1 MIERILPPEVAAAD
15 VLGDLE
21 DAELFPEEEAIVE
34 RAVESRRRG
43 FATARACARRA
54 LAELGHPPV
63 AIGRAERRA
72 PRWPPGVVGSITHCE
87 GYRGAAVAWARE
99 VATIGID
106 AEPNAA
112 LGDGILE
119 RVASRAERD
128 RLAELPEADPA
139 VSWDRL
145 LFCAKEATYKAWFPL
160 TRAWLGFEDA
170 EVTIDPGAGTFTSR
184 LLVPGPA
191 LGASQL
197 TGFEGRWLARDGL
210 VATAIALA
218 APLASRR

>member
-1 MIERILPPEVAAAD
+1 VIERILPPQVAAVD
-15 VLGDLE
+15 VAGDLE
-21 DAELFPEEEAIVE
+21 DADLFAEEEAIVA
-34 RAVESRRRG
+34 RAVESRRRA
-43 FATARACARRA
+43 FATGRACARRA
-54 LAELGHPPV
+54 LARLGHAPV

-72 PRWPPGVVGSITHCE
+72 PRWPPGVVGSITHCD

-112 LGDGILE
+112 LRDGILA
-119 RVASRAERD
+119 RVASAAERD

-160 TRAWLGFEDA
+160 TGAWLGFEDA
-170 EVTIDPGAGTFTSR
+170 EVTIDPHAGTFRSR
-184 LLVPGPA
+184 LLVRGPA
-191 LGASQL
+191 IGESEL
-197 TGFEGRWLARDGL
+197 TGFDGRWLAEGGL
-210 VATAIALA
+210 VAAAIALG